1 MSRTDIRLG
10 GKWGKLNPLAG
21 EVGGFTSSRR
31 YGIHD
36 YVSYANR
43 ICGGKRDCMALIVKH
58 SGIHPI
64 EMRLWARKV
73 IGMRGYKE

>member
-1 MSRTDIRLG
+1 VSRTNIRLG

-36 YVSYANR
+36 YVSYA
-43 ICGGKRDCMALIVKH
+43 
-58 SGIHPI
+58 
-64 EMRLWARKV
+64 
-73 IGMRGYKE
+73 IGSAGEDATVWH